1 MLYVYVAN
9 LHQDCIAQAVTDH
22 QMIHFWYL
30 SELTGHP
37 RAISST
43 INMRLWE
50 ATEDLDRHPDDCV
63 DDWESKIQCV
73 PSWSSV
79 HSMHKHWQ
87 RMSSIQHR
95 LIRHPRAL
103 SWPQHA
109 PHFFFFS
116 MENFRLCWL
125 LGWLLLLLVLW
136 RENGCE
142 DHLICI

>member
-109 PHFFFFS
+109 PHFFFS
-116 MENFRLCWL
+116 
-125 LGWLLLLLVLW
+125 LW
-136 RENGCE
+136 KILDSVGCSVGCCCSLYCE
-142 DHLICI
+142 EKMVARTT